1 MKIRFETTR
10 LSSSLDLRMK
20 EDYGQR
26 TDDRTFNRHQIVS
39 SKDEDEVTSSPAS
52 YSREKRFFF
61 HLVTTTTV
69 ISYSFLSTTVTK
81 TVNLLNTIFNPGAYL
96 ICRPDGYAV
105 CPYTAN
111 NNNNNNNNNNDP
123 CCASQ

>member
-1 MKIRFETTR
+1 MLCFILIENYRFESTR

-26 TDDRTFNRHQIVS
+26 TDDRTFNRQQIIS
-39 SKDEDEVTSSPAS
+39 SKDEDELTSPTK
-52 YSREKRFFF
+52 YSRGKRLFF
-61 HLVTTTTV
+61 HFVTTTTV

-105 CPYTAN
+105 CPYM
-111 NNNNNNNNNNDP
+111 
-123 CCASQ
+123 

>member
-1 MKIRFETTR
+1 MKNRFETTR

-26 TDDRTFNRHQIVS
+26 TDDRTFNRHQVVS
-39 SKDEDEVTSSPAS
+39 SKDEDELTSPLK
-52 YSREKRFFF
+52 YSREKRLFF
-61 HLVTTTTV
+61 HFVTTTTV
-69 ISYSFLSTTVTK
+69 INYSFTSTTVTK
-81 TVNLLNTIFNPGAYL
+81 TVSLLNTLAFPGAYL